1 MVLVHMCI
9 YKYICICTNS
19 KILYIIV
26 KSYKYHGRL
35 MVVSL
40 RSKTFCFHLCPIL
53 SYAWS
58 LQAPLANG
66 NSYLIFALL

>member
-9 YKYICICTNS
+9 YRYICICTNS

-35 MVVSL
+35 VVVSL
-40 RSKTFCFHLCPIL
+40 RSKTFGFHLCPVL
-53 SYAWS
+53 SYA
-58 LQAPLANG
+58 
-66 NSYLIFALL
+66 